1 MRKILSDSVAD
12 VLGADLEVVAF
23 LVVVEDVLVGTDPS
37 YVV

>member
-12 VLGADLEVVAF
+12 VLGTDLEVVAL